1 MSEISPEILRLKLSK
16 YNFSQIKLSRKLGIT
31 ASSVGYYIKNGC
43 TFNKFEEIGR
53 LIGMPDEEIA
63 AVIQSE
69 LKNQISAFDT
79 LEYQI
84 AGSEKNEIGFVLNEP
99 EAVYQKQKKDFQ
111 DQPQNISK
119 QLVDLATLFQKGLL
133 TPEEFSEA
141 KAKVLKI

>member
-1 MSEISPEILRLKLSK
+1 MSEISPEILRLIATK
-16 YNFSQIKLSRKLGIT
+16 YRFSQKKISDLLEISPQ
-31 ASSVGYYIKNGC
+31 SVGHYFKNGC

-63 AVIQSE
+63 AVIQAE

-84 AGSEKNEIGFVLNEP
+84 AGPQNNEIGFVVNEP
-99 EAVYQKQKKDFQ
+99 QEVYQKQKKDFQ
-111 DQPQNISK
+111 DQSQNIAK
-119 QLVDLATLFQKGLL
+119 QLVDLATLFQQGLL
-133 TPEEFSEA
+133 TAAEFSEA

>member
-1 MSEISPEILRLKLSK
+1 MGEISPEILRLKLSK
-16 YNFSQIKLSRKLGIT
+16 YNFSQIKLSRMLGIT
-31 ASSVGYYIKNGC
+31 ASSVGYYFKNGC

-53 LIGMPDEEIA
+53 LIGMPDAEIA
-63 AVIQSE
+63 AVIQGE

-84 AGSEKNEIGFVLNEP
+84 TGPQNNEIGFVVNEP
-99 EAVYQKQKKDFQ
+99 EAVYEKQKKEFQ

-133 TPEEFSEA
+133 TPGEFSEA

>member
-1 MSEISPEILRLKLSK
+1 MGGISPETLRFYLKRYEVKQTELANLLK
-16 YNFSQIKLSRKLGIT
+16 IKPPSINRYVQNGI
-31 ASSVGYYIKNGC
+31 S
-43 TFNKFEEIGR
+43 FNKFEEIGR
-53 LIGMPDEEIA
+53 LIGIPDEEIA
-63 AVIQSE
+63 AVIQAE

-84 AGSEKNEIGFVLNEP
+84 TGQQNNEIGFVVNEP
-99 EAVYQKQKKDFQ
+99 EAVYQKTKKDFQ
-111 DQPQNISK
+111 YQPQNISK